1 LEKLNNGIMK
11 RYLINILLGTIA
23 VVSSCKKD
31 EKYVYQIG
39 DPKIELKSAIS
50 AAHFGD
56 SLVFNIHV
64 SDSEVALSTL
74 KAQLYFTDDKVAEMT
89 IRTKENGDYSGKI
102 YVPFLKDIP
111 DGKATI
117 KFVLQNISQKKT
129 EQSFDIDLSRPD
141 FPYLTLVTE
150 SKSYRMEKT
159 GRNQYAAKEN
169 FPFSVKGYIQAPKVG
184 EQGNSMN
191 FGWVNNVVT
200 LGSTLDIPF
209 SNSTSGVYSIALN
222 TLTYQA
228 SPFIV
233 AYAIDGTVFSRLDDT
248 HFKAELNMTKGNAVT
263 IDGIEDLKDWWID
276 PDFFSQSA
284 DGAITFNGV
293 NGKYRITADFALKYF
308 VVEAMAGNDLAK
320 LQEDGTGAVWII
332 GEGVGK
338 PKVSSNQVGWN
349 TDKALCLAPLGN
361 KKYQITLK
369 AAESINTDNINFKF
383 FHQKGWGGEF
393 GGTDVTT
400 SSDVIFIGDGK
411 NGRDSGNLGVKT
423 GKTLEAGKTYLFTL
437 DLTAGNKKAVL
448 TVVPK

>member
-1 LEKLNNGIMK
+1 MK
-11 RYLINILLGTIA
+11 RYLINMLLGTIA

-39 DPKIELKSAIS
+39 DPKIELKSDVAV
-50 AAHFGD
+50 AHFGD
-56 SLVFNIHV
+56 SLVFNAHV
-64 SDSEVALSTL
+64 WDNNVALSTL
-74 KAQLYFTDDKVAEMT
+74 KVQLFYTDDKVSETT

-117 KFVLQNISQKKT
+117 KFVLQNISQKKS

-150 SKSYRMEKT
+150 SRSYRMEKM
-159 GRNQYAAKEN
+159 GRNQYAAKED
-169 FPFSVKGYIQAPKVG
+169 FPFSVKGYIQTPKVG
-184 EQGNSMN
+184 AQGNIMN
-191 FGWVNNVVT
+191 FGWVNNAIT
-200 LGSTLDIPF
+200 LGSILDIPF
-209 SNSTSGVYSIALN
+209 SNSTSGVYSVAFN

-228 SPFIV
+228 SPFII
-233 AYAIDGTVFSRLDDT
+233 AYAINGTVFSRLDDT
-248 HFKAELNMTKGNAVT
+248 HFKAELNMTKSNPVT
-263 IDGIEDLKDWWID
+263 IDGISDLKDWWID

-293 NGKYRITADFALKYF
+293 SGKYRITADFALKYF
-308 VVEAMAGNDLAK
+308 VVEAMAGNELAK

-338 PKVSSNQVGWN
+338 PKMSSNQVGWN
-349 TDKALCLAPLGN
+349 TDKALCLAPQGN

-369 AAESINTDNINFKF
+369 AGESVNTDNINFKF

-400 SSDVIFIGDGK
+400 SSDLIFVGSGT
-411 NGRDSGNLGVKT
+411 NGRDAGNLGIKT
-423 GKTLEAGKTYLFTL
+423 GKVLEAGRSYTFTL

-448 TVVPK
+448 IVTPK

>member
-1 LEKLNNGIMK
+1 MK

-56 SLVFNIHV
+56 SLVFNVRV

-74 KAQLYFTDDKVAEMT
+74 KAQLYFTDDKVTETT

-150 SKSYRMEKT
+150 SKSYRMERT

-191 FGWVNNVVT
+191 FGWVNNAIT

-228 SPFIV
+228 SPFII

-248 HFKAELNMTKGNAVT
+248 HFRAELNMTKGNSVT

-276 PDFFSQSA
+276 PDFFSQSV
-284 DGAITFNGV
+284 DGAISFKGIT
-293 NGKYRITADFALKYF
+293 GKYRVTADFTLKYF

-361 KKYQITLK
+361 KKYQITLR
-369 AAESINTDNINFKF
+369 AGESINTDNINFKF

-400 SSDVIFIGDGK
+400 SSDLVFVGDGK

-423 GKTLEAGKTYLFTL
+423 GKMLETGKTYTFTL

>member
-1 LEKLNNGIMK
+1 MK
-11 RYLINILLGTIA
+11 RYLINIVLGTFA
-23 VVSSCKKD
+23 LVVVSSCKKD
-31 EKYVYQIG
+31 EKYTYQIG
-39 DPKIELKSAIS
+39 DPKIELKSDVS

-56 SLVFNIHV
+56 SLAFNLHV
-64 SDSEVALSTL
+64 SDTEVALSTL
-74 KAQLYFTDDKVAEMT
+74 KTQLYFTDDKVAET
-89 IRTKENGDYSGKI
+89 IIRTKDNGDYSGKI

-117 KFVLQNISQKKT
+117 KFILQNISQKTT
-129 EQSFDIDLSRPD
+129 EQSFDIELSRPD
-141 FPYLTLVTE
+141 FPYLTFVTG

-159 GRNQYAAKEN
+159 GRNEYAAKEN
-169 FPFSVKGYIQAPKVG
+169 FPFAVKGYIQAPKVG
-184 EQGNSMN
+184 AQGNSMN
-191 FGWVNNVVT
+191 FGWVNNAVA

-209 SNSTSGVYSIALN
+209 SNSTSGVYSIAFN
-222 TLTYQA
+222 TLNYQA
-228 SPFIV
+228 SPFII
-233 AYAIDGTVFSRLDDT
+233 AYAINGTVFTRLDDT
-248 HFKAELNMTKGNAVT
+248 HFKAELNMTKGNPVT

-276 PDFFSQSA
+276 SDFFSQAA
-284 DGAITFNGV
+284 DGTITFNGTS
-293 NGKYRITADFALKYF
+293 GKYRITANFALKYF
-308 VVEAMAGNDLAK
+308 VVEAMDGNDLAK

-369 AAESINTDNINFKF
+369 AGESINTDNINFKF

-393 GGTDVTT
+393 GSTDVTT
-400 SSDVIFIGDGK
+400 SSDIVFVGDGK
-411 NGRDSGNLGVKT
+411 NGRDSGNLGITT
-423 GKTLEAGKTYLFTL
+423 GKVLEAGKTYIFTL

>member
-1 LEKLNNGIMK
+1 MK
-11 RYLINILLGTIA
+11 RYLINIVLGTFA
-23 VVSSCKKD
+23 LVVVSSCKKD
-31 EKYVYQIG
+31 EKYTYQIG
-39 DPKIELKSAIS
+39 DPKIELKSDVS

-56 SLVFNIHV
+56 SLAFNLHV
-64 SDSEVALSTL
+64 SDTEVALSTL
-74 KAQLYFTDDKVAEMT
+74 KTQLYFTDDKVAET
-89 IRTKENGDYSGKI
+89 IIRTKDNGDYSGKI

-117 KFVLQNISQKKT
+117 KFILQNISQKTT
-129 EQSFDIDLSRPD
+129 EQSFDIELSRPD

-169 FPFSVKGYIQAPKVG
+169 FPFAVKGYIQAPKVG
-184 EQGNSMN
+184 EQGNAMS
-191 FGWVNNVVT
+191 FGWVNSAVD
-200 LGSTLDIPF
+200 LGSTAEIPF
-209 SNSTSGVYSIALN
+209 SNSTSGVYPIQFN
-222 TLTYQA
+222 TLTFQA

-233 AYAIDGTVFSRLDDT
+233 VLLNGSLFSRLDDT
-248 HFKAELNMTKGNAVT
+248 HSKVELILNQGETAT
-263 IDGIEDLKDWWID
+263 FEGIADLQDWWID
-276 PDFFSQSA
+276 PDFFTRAA
-284 DGAITFNGV
+284 DGVISFKGIT
-293 NGKYRITADFALKYF
+293 GKYRVTADFALKYF

-369 AAESINTDNINFKF
+369 AGESINTDNINFKF

-400 SSDVIFIGDGK
+400 SSDIVFVGDGK
-411 NGRDSGNLGVKT
+411 NGRDSGNLGIKT
-423 GKTLEAGKTYLFTL
+423 GKMLEAGKTYIFTL

-448 TVVPK
+448 TVVSK